1 MSEILHIWN
10 ANRAPLP
17 GESEALYKAMKDD
30 MQKAQEPKSAII
42 DPFNNMGGFLGVRSK
57 PTAIPYTTLR
67 RMATVPAVSAIINTR
82 LNQVARY
89 ARRPRFD
96 GDMGFRIR
104 LKDREAKMTDAQ
116 KKRAMEIEEF
126 FLKTGAVKNKVR
138 KDNFNT
144 FLRKTVYDSL
154 TLDVLAFEKVASV
167 KNEVAELWAV
177 DGSTIELVLNNP
189 TGELDYEV
197 PVYIPE
203 TKGGVKAGGDNIAY
217 VQKVNGRTVAEFT
230 EDELAYAIRNPRTD
244 LDMVDFGMSELET
257 LIEIVTGIMNGVRYN
272 TSYFSHSHLPQG
284 VLEVVGKYQ
293 DKHLEGFKRHW
304 KSLTTG
310 APGKWAVPVMALEEG
325 QGFKFTPFKN
335 SNRDMEFNEF
345 LEFLFNIA
353 CAVYQIDPNEVGF
366 KSWTSSN
373 SMSASDNTEAKMEG
387 SKDKGF
393 IPLMNFL
400 SDTFNSEV
408 VDLIDDEYVFEWI
421 GVDEEDED
429 KKLERQKTQLEAGVK
444 TVAML
449 WKENDVDIEEIKKE
463 NGGELPKWAN
473 APANAQLIQVFMADI
488 NAEQQENQ
496 QQQAQAQGDVEHE
509 RGKEGEEDAHKRQL
523 EIMDKQHE
531 HAMQQKGVD
540 QLHDRN
546 KLVNTHKQNLEV
558 KKLDHGHQEKLAK
571 MTAEQKAQKEK
582 KDKIKKSIEDDFR
595 SKGIEVTWDEY

>member
-10 ANRAPLP
+10 ANRAPIA
-17 GESEALYKAMKDD
+17 GESEQLYKAMKEDL
-30 MQKAQEPKSAII
+30 QRKAEPKSAII
-42 DPFNNMGGFLGVRSK
+42 DPFNQMGGFMGVRSK

-67 RMATVPAVSAIINTR
+67 TMAKVPAISAILNTR
-82 LNQVARY
+82 LNQVGRF

-96 GDMGFRIR
+96 GDMGFRIG
-104 LKDREAKMTDAQ
+104 LKDKEQKMNDAQ
-116 KKRAMEIEEF
+116 KKRAKEIEEF
-126 FLKTGAVKNKVR
+126 FLRTGAIKNKVR

-144 FLRKTVYDSL
+144 FLRKITYDSL
-154 TLDVLAFEKVASV
+154 TIDVLAFEKVASL

-177 DGSTIELVLNNP
+177 DGSTVELVINNP
-189 TGELDYEV
+189 VGELDYEV

-217 VQKVNGRTVAEFT
+217 VQKVNGRVVAEFT

-284 VLEVVGKYQ
+284 VLEIVGKY
-293 DKHLEGFKRHW
+293 KENHLEGFKRHW

-310 APGKWAVPVMALEEG
+310 APGKWSVPVMAMEEG

-366 KSWTSSN
+366 KSWTSSQ
-373 SMSASDNTEAKMEG
+373 SMSSSDNTEAKMEG

-400 SDTFNSEV
+400 ADTFNSEI
-408 VDLIDDEYVFEWI
+408 VDLIDEDYVFEWI

-429 KKLERQKTQLEAGVK
+429 KKLERNKTKLEAGLK
-444 TVAML
+444 TVNMIR
-449 WKENDVDIEEIKKE
+449 KENDEEEIDE
-463 NGGELPKWAN
+463 DWAN
-473 APANAQLIQVFMADI
+473 APANAQLIQVYMAKV
-488 NAEQQENQ
+488 NAEQQQAQGE
-496 QQQAQAQGDVEHE
+496 QAQAQGDIEHE
-509 RGKEGEEDAHKRQL
+509 RGKQGEEDAHKRQM
-523 EIMDKQHE
+523 EIMDKQH
-531 HAMQQKGVD
+531 QQNLEAKSVD

-546 KLVNTHKQNLEV
+546 KLVNTHKQNMEA
-558 KKLDHGHQEKLAK
+558 KKADHSQQEKITK
-571 MTAEQKAQKEK
+571 MTAEQKAKEAK
-582 KDKIKKSIEDDFR
+582 AKAKSAIKKSIEDDFR